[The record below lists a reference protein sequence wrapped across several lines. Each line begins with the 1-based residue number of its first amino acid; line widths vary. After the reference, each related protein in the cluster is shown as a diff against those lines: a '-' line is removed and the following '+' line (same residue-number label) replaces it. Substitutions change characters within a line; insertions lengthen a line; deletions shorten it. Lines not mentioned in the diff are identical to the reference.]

1 MRQIR
6 YDMCL
11 LFHSKDSKF
20 VEKRRKQLQDY
31 LRKIINIVNRSDKD
45 LSMKPC
51 RETLIRAIPFLS
63 DEHFNSASAEF
74 SAISNAAASGHQI
87 PSNATNTRNLPIV
100 NSQNSLGSSYGN
112 NLTQLVRN
120 NTSFLLNNAD
130 MAAAVPI
137 STTPHQFSQN
147 EPLYTGL

>member
-1 MRQIR
+1 
-6 YDMCL
+6 L
-11 LFHSKDSKF
+11 KDSKF

-31 LRKIINIVNRSDKD
+31 LRKIINIVNRADKD

-63 DEHFNSASAEF
+63 DEHFNASSAQISTSANVP
-74 SAISNAAASGHQI
+74 IGYQI

-100 NSQNSLGSSYGN
+100 NSQNSLSSSYGN
-112 NLTQLVRN
+112 NLSQLIRN
-120 NTSFLLNNAD
+120 NTSFLLNNAE
-130 MAAAVPI
+130 MAAAVPV
-137 STTPHQFSQN
+137 STNSQSFSQN